1 MSLKVVGRLALRLI
15 MFRRKSAA
23 LLIGTAFFATFVA
36 GSVLQVYVHA
46 RSAYIQGLVHGRGTP
61 DDSVIQA
68 PSRLEHDL
76 NRQDALLPVATEDGY
91 LNTSSRGIDAVVLTA
106 SSTSRIGLTTD
117 VGRLPEA
124 SDEVA
129 VSPEVA
135 VVLNLRV
142 NSTVSISG
150 ASGSGVAR
158 VTGIVVNPGSKDD
171 IAAYRQDQ
179 AIAHQHVDY
188 WIVDPVGLA
197 QLEQHEATRPYLD
210 SGALSVSSNSVLISE
225 GLHRM
230 PPRLQLLSA
239 GIWISCGTAVLA
251 LISIL
256 VNLTKPARRDVRNLT
271 ASGLD
276 CNKAW
281 ALNAGCAAILVAIG
295 ACLGGLSAA
304 MTLAGQRERAGDWFN
319 QYWSDHSASSGGLAA
334 VGLLV
339 IAVVPFFTASWYI
352 VSKISSSETERTKRG
367 RAAQFATSA
376 AFVLVGAALLSGYF
390 TSRPKGGM
398 AVLTGVTG
406 VVLLLHG
413 SGPAL
418 TRICQSFLPRATGR
432 LVAEIGS
439 RRRVSLTLGC
449 AVSAL
454 AAGYVVAT
462 VTPTATAGAG
472 TPGLQ
477 PPSSLL
483 VLQVPDTELTEI
495 INAYREFGGQEPMVY
510 GIPISKF
517 GDVRASPTQAETA
530 TPGGLFFV
538 AFDAEL
544 AQDSV
549 VVSPE
554 LSSGPIEIAAYAE
567 SDVGKR
573 VTIKGTQ
580 DSRLGGNLP
589 GALVAPHGPVAREFG
604 MRPSGFSLLA
614 FFDFDDLQAV
624 DEARMRSLI
633 ARVAPAA
640 IVSHADDADPAAQDR
655 ATGLLVSLIGSM
667 VAVAAALA
675 GLLSSGVA
683 LRGVRRACNDLGYIR
698 ALRRKMTSAI
708 IAVELTPVACVV
720 MFLGFSMQRPFH
732 LSFNDGLVSVWVLP
746 LFCQSVLIFVT
757 ATLFFHV
764 RSQRDHRG
772 QR

>member
-1 MSLKVVGRLALRLI
+1 MSLRVAGRLVLRLI

-36 GSVLQVYVHA
+36 GSVLQVYVYA
-46 RSAYIQGLVHGRGTP
+46 RSAYSEGLTSGRGTP

-68 PSRLEHDL
+68 PSRLKHDL
-76 NRQDALLPVATEDGY
+76 NQKNALLPVATDNGY
-91 LNTSSRGIDAVVLTA
+91 LSTSARGVDAVVLTA
-106 SSTSRIGLTTD
+106 SNISRTGLITD
-117 VGRLPEA
+117 GGRLPEA
-124 SDEVA
+124 PNEVA

-135 VVLNLRV
+135 VALNLRV

-158 VTGIVVNPGSKDD
+158 VTGIVVNPGSRDD

-179 AIAHQHVDY
+179 AMAHRHVDY
-188 WIVDPVGLA
+188 WIVNPIGLA
-197 QLEQHEATRPYLD
+197 QLEQDKATRPYVD
-210 SGALSVSSNSVLISE
+210 SGALSVSSNSVLVSE
-225 GLHRM
+225 ALLRV
-230 PPRLQLLSA
+230 PPRLQLLRA

-251 LISIL
+251 LMSIFI
-256 VNLTKPARRDVRNLT
+256 NLIKPARRDVRNLT

-276 CNKAW
+276 FKKAW
-281 ALNAGCAAILVAIG
+281 ALNVGCAAILVAIG
-295 ACLGGLSAA
+295 ACLGSLSAA
-304 MTLAGQRERAGDWFN
+304 MAVGSQRERAGDWFN

-339 IAVVPFFTASWYI
+339 IAVVPVFTASRYI
-352 VSKISSSETERTKRG
+352 VSNISSSESRRSHRG
-367 RAAQFATSA
+367 RVAQLATSA
-376 AFVLVGAALLSGYF
+376 AFVLVGVALLSGYF
-390 TSRPKGGM
+390 IGGPKGGM
-398 AVLTGVTG
+398 AILTGVTG

-413 SGPAL
+413 LGPAL

-462 VTPTATAGAG
+462 VTPTASAGAG
-472 TPGLQ
+472 TPELQ

-495 INAYREFGGQEPMVY
+495 VTAYREFGGRESLVY
-510 GIPISKF
+510 GMPISKL
-517 GDVRASPTQAETA
+517 GDVRASASQLDNA

-538 AFDAEL
+538 AFDAKL
-544 AQDSV
+544 AQNSV

-554 LSSGPIEIAAYAE
+554 LAGGPIEIAAYGK

-573 VTIKGTQ
+573 KTIRGTQ

-604 MRPSGFSLLA
+604 MRPSGFSMLA
-614 FFDFDDLQAV
+614 FLDFDDLQAV
-624 DEARMRSLI
+624 DEASMRSLI
-633 ARVAPAA
+633 ARAAPAA
-640 IVSHADDADPAAQDR
+640 LVSHADEADPAAQDR
-655 ATGLLVSLIGSM
+655 ATGLAVSLIGSL
-667 VAVAAALA
+667 VAVGAALA
-675 GLLSSGVA
+675 GLLSSGVS
-683 LRGVRRACNDLGYIR
+683 LRGVRRACDDLGYIR
-698 ALRRKMTSAI
+698 VLRRRMSGAT
-708 IAVELTPVACVV
+708 IAVELIPVFCVV
-720 MFLGFSMQRPFH
+720 MFLGFSTQRPFH
-732 LSFNDGLVSVWVLP
+732 LSFNDGLLSVWVLP
-746 LFCQSVLIFVT
+746 LFCQLVLILIT
-757 ATLFFHV
+757 AKMFFRA
-764 RSQRDHRG
+764 RSQKDQHGRP
-772 QR
+772 